1 MTKNKSRPLT
11 IFLAVMFMGSFAQ
24 AQQSAN
30 TSGGMTNG
38 SGGTIS
44 YSIGQIG
51 YITNTGSSY
60 SITEGVQHPYEIFT
74 AGIKNTTLDI
84 SLFAFPN
91 PTMENLTLQLS
102 DIQDGALIYQLCDIQ
117 GKLLTSGQIT
127 SLQTTINTSSLPSA
141 TYFVSIL
148 SNQNQKLQ
156 TFQIIKN

>member
-1 MTKNKSRPLT
+1 MLMS
-11 IFLAVMFMGSFAQ
+11 SFAQ

-38 SGGTIS
+38 SGGTTS

-51 YITNTGSSY
+51 YITSNGSSGNV
-60 SITEGVQHPYEIFT
+60 TEGVQHPYEIFT
-74 AGIKNTTLDI
+74 VGIKNTTLDM

-91 PTMENLTLQLS
+91 PTNENLTLQIS
-102 DIQDGALIYQLCDIQ
+102 DFKDGTLIYQLCDIQ
-117 GKLLTSGQIT
+117 GKLLSTGQVN
-127 SLQTTINTSSLPSA
+127 SSQTTINTSSLPSA
-141 TYFVSIL
+141 TYFISIL